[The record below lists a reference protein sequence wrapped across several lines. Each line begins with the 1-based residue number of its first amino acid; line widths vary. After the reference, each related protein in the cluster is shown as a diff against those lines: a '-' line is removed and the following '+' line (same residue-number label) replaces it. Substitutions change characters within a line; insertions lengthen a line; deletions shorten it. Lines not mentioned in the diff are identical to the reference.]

1 VAYKQDKISVS
12 ILKYVSDILQFEVK
26 SPDIGFITVTGV
38 EVTNDLSYAKIF
50 VSFLDKSK
58 VNLRMEALERVKGF
72 IRSSLA
78 QKLTIRKVPTLIFVY
93 DDSYEKGE
101 KIEKILKEI
110 KQKQD

>member
-1 VAYKQDKISVS
+1 MAYKQDKISVS

>member
-1 VAYKQDKISVS
+1 MAYKQDKISVS

-101 KIEKILKEI
+101 KIEKILKDI
-110 KQKQD
+110 KQK